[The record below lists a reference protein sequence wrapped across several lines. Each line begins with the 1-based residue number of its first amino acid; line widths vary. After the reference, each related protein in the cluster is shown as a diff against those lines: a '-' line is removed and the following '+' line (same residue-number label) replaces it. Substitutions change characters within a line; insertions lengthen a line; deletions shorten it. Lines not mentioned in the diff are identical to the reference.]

1 MKRTIL
7 VCFIF
12 SVIIACHKDEY
23 NIVNLNGNRITA
35 LGHAG
40 MGIGNTYPMNSYESI
55 FKCLNLGMDGTEFDV
70 QMTKD
75 SVLVAYHS
83 QDLSDET
90 NLKQIDVKKVVQ
102 KTFDCIVDALVRQ
115 EKIELRN
122 FGVFK
127 VKQRKSRTG
136 RNPRT
141 NQVIPVPPRK
151 VVVFKAGL
159 EMKQRVR

>member
-1 MKRTIL
+1 
-7 VCFIF
+7 
-12 SVIIACHKDEY
+12 
-23 NIVNLNGNRITA
+23 
-35 LGHAG
+35 
-40 MGIGNTYPMNSYESI
+40 
-55 FKCLNLGMDGTEFDV
+55 
-70 QMTKD
+70 MTKKD
-75 SVLVAYHS
+75 IVLKV
-83 QDLSDET
+83 SDET

-102 KTFDCIVDALVRQ
+102 RTFDCIVEALVRG

-127 VKQRKSRTG
+127 IKQRKSRTG

-159 EMKQRVR
+159 EMKQKVK